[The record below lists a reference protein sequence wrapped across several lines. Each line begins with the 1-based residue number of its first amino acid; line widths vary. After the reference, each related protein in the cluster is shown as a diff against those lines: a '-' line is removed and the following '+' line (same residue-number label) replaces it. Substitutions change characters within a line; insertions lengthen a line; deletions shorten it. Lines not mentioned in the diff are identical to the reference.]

1 MKVGD
6 LVEFDK
12 KVMRMG
18 VGIILSSRGRAFVAK
33 VHWLSMGDVTWVRKS
48 YLRPVKK
55 CP

>member
-18 VGIILSSRGRAFVAK
+18 VGIILSSRFRRNEAK